1 MTIALPQIA
10 RMQTWLV
17 SQAPKAVD
25 QAAVSQALSHGVK
38 LDVQYK
44 MTFPKDPETGESLG
58 VYEVVSNVEATG
70 GNAAAALADIEK
82 LMVPAPTAQ
91 LERLIAELSVI
102 TAKRQ
107 DDEFTEALRVTAYAR
122 RLADYPADVVTDVL
136 TNWRGKFFPTFE
148 ELRRVCDAKTGPR
161 RAMINAL
168 RFKHKPAE
176 EARELPSMERRREL
190 AAQAEQMLRGL
201 GASMT
206 SKPEG
211 EV

>member
-25 QAAVSQALSHGVK
+25 QAAVSQAKQHGVTLSVK
-38 LDVQYK
+38 YK
-44 MTFPKDPETGESLG
+44 TIFPTDPETGKALG
-58 VYEVVSNVEATG
+58 SMEVVDTVSATG
-70 GNAAAALADIEK
+70 GDASAAIADLEK
-82 LMVPAPTAQ
+82 LMLPAPAAD
-91 LERLIAELSVI
+91 LERLIAGLSVV

-107 DDEFTEALRVTAYAR
+107 DDPFTEALRMDEYSR
-122 RLADYPADVVTDVL
+122 RLANYPADVVADVL
-136 TNWRGKFFPTFE
+136 TNWRGTFFPTFE

>member
-1 MTIALPQIA
+1 M
-10 RMQTWLV
+10 
-17 SQAPKAVD
+17 
-25 QAAVSQALSHGVK
+25 
-38 LDVQYK
+38 
-44 MTFPKDPETGESLG
+44 
-58 VYEVVSNVEATG
+58 EVVDTVSATG
-70 GNAAAALADIEK
+70 GDASAALADLEK
-82 LMVPAPTAQ
+82 LMTPASVPN
-91 LERLIAELSVI
+91 LKVLIAELSVV

-107 DDEFTEALRVTAYAR
+107 DDEMTEALRVSVYAKK
-122 RLADYPADVVTDVL
+122 LSDYPADVVTDVL

-190 AAQAEQMLRGL
+190 AAQAEQMLAGL